1 MNNSFAIKQV
11 SSDGRVWMW
20 LCCSVIYYYT
30 VIVHHHNRAN
40 EQTKPTTSHSQK
52 NKVKDQLAAIALK
65 EGTVALPD
73 NYTLLDISFLDTIKP
88 SEASDLKAEEAF
100 WAAQKAAG
108 ESGQPGSLIHW

>member
-1 MNNSFAIKQV
+1 MTDGFGCGCAVLSFITTLSLSIIIIELMNRQNQPHLI
-11 SSDGRVWMW
+11 
-20 LCCSVIYYYT
+20 
-30 VIVHHHNRAN
+30 
-40 EQTKPTTSHSQK
+40 PK